1 MRQMQWFNEPEHWE
15 QQGDQLVMAVT
26 AKTDYWRRTH
36 YGFIVDDGPFYYCE
50 VGGEFEAAVQITGQY
65 QTRFDQMGLMLRI
78 DEENWIKT
86 GIEFVDGSQN
96 LSAVVTREF
105 SDWNVVALDHS
116 PESVWLKVLRKLDAV
131 EISYSFDNVN
141 YQLLRLAYLPANK
154 PVKVGLM
161 AASPD
166 GEGFEAKF
174 NDFKVKQLPDTTRT
188 HWLNKNQ

>member
-50 VGGEFEAAVQITGQY
+50 VGGEFEAAVRITGQY

-86 GIEFVDGSQN
+86 GVEFVDGSQN

-141 YQLLRLAYLPANK
+141 YQLLRLAYFPANK

-166 GEGFEAKF
+166 GGGFEAKF